1 MAITFTPTEILK
13 SQNFEKQLLT
23 WQKQNKCRI
32 YPKFTSTA
40 TSHKQDT
47 TQIKSPMWYY
57 EHFKN
62 LKILT
67 VYPLLALYFLLWI
80 LRKILVV
87 WS

>member
-40 TSHKQDT
+40 TLHKQDT
-47 TQIKSPMWYY
+47 TQIKSPM
-57 EHFKN
+57 
-62 LKILT
+62 
-67 VYPLLALYFLLWI
+67 
-80 LRKILVV
+80 
-87 WS
+87 